1 MSVKSLLTS
10 ILSLLIGLFLLGSIL
25 KNRKDEDSKSELKEK
40 PQTPD
45 KEEIVQDSVKN
56 VVGLN
61 KRQAE
66 ILVEVSRLKEIT
78 PSELYKLQPNVSSR
92 TLRRDMDVLVNKGL
106 VSQDGSTKSTKYTY
120 LGLRTVKLLSKR

>member
-1 MSVKSLLTS
+1 MEDNNQKEMSVKSLLTS

-40 PQTPD
+40 SQTPD

-120 LGLRTVKLLSKR
+120 LG

>member
-1 MSVKSLLTS
+1 MEDNNQKEMSVKSLLTS

-25 KNRKDEDSKSELKEK
+25 KNKKEGDSKSELKEK
-40 PQTPD
+40 SQTPD

-66 ILVEVSRLKEIT
+66 ILAEVRRLKEIV

-120 LGLRTVKLLSKR
+120 LG

>member
-1 MSVKSLLTS
+1 MEDNNQKERSVKSLLTS

-66 ILVEVSRLKEIT
+66 ILAEVSRLKEIV

-120 LGLRTVKLLSKR
+120 LG

>member
-1 MSVKSLLTS
+1 MEDNNQKERSVKSLLTS

-66 ILVEVSRLKEIT
+66 ILAEVSRLKEIV

-106 VSQDGSTKSTKYTY
+106 ISQDGSTKSTKYTY
-120 LGLRTVKLLSKR
+120 LG

>member
-1 MSVKSLLTS
+1 MEDSNQKEMSIKSLLTS
-10 ILSLLIGLFLLGSIL
+10 ILSLLIGLFILGSIL
-25 KNRKDEDSKSELKEK
+25 KNKKEGDSKPGLKEK
-40 PQTPD
+40 PRTPD
-45 KEEIVQDSVKN
+45 KKGIVQDSVKN
-56 VVGLN
+56 IVGLN

-66 ILVEVSRLKEIT
+66 ILAEVSRLKEIT

-120 LGLRTVKLLSKR
+120 LG

>member
-1 MSVKSLLTS
+1 MEDNNQKERSVKSLLTS

-66 ILVEVSRLKEIT
+66 ILAEVSRLKEIT

-106 VSQDGSTKSTKYTY
+106 ISQDGSTKSTKYTY
-120 LGLRTVKLLSKR
+120 LG

>member
-1 MSVKSLLTS
+1 MEDSNQKEMSIKSLLTS
-10 ILSLLIGLFLLGSIL
+10 ILSLLIGLFILGSIL

-66 ILVEVSRLKEIT
+66 ILAEVSRLKEIT

-106 VSQDGSTKSTKYTY
+106 ISQDGSTKSTKYTY
-120 LGLRTVKLLSKR
+120 LG

>member
-1 MSVKSLLTS
+1 MEDNNQKERSVKSLLTS

-25 KNRKDEDSKSELKEK
+25 KNRKDEDSKSEPKEK
-40 PQTPD
+40 SQTPD

-66 ILVEVSRLKEIT
+66 ILAEVSRLKEIT

-120 LGLRTVKLLSKR
+120 LG

>member
-1 MSVKSLLTS
+1 MEDSNQKEMSIKSLLTS

-40 PQTPD
+40 SQTPD

-66 ILVEVSRLKEIT
+66 ILAEVSRLKEIT

-120 LGLRTVKLLSKR
+120 LG

>member
-1 MSVKSLLTS
+1 MEDNNQKERSVKSLLTS

-66 ILVEVSRLKEIT
+66 ILAEVSRLKEIT

-120 LGLRTVKLLSKR
+120 LG

>member
-10 ILSLLIGLFLLGSIL
+10 ILSLLIGLFILGSIL
-25 KNRKDEDSKSELKEK
+25 KNKKDGDSKTKLKEK
-40 PQTPD
+40 PRTPD
-45 KEEIVQDSVKN
+45 KKGIVQDSVKN
-56 VVGLN
+56 IVGLN

-66 ILVEVSRLKEIT
+66 ILAEVSRLKEIT

-120 LGLRTVKLLSKR
+120 LG

>member
-66 ILVEVSRLKEIT
+66 ILAEVSRLKEIT

-120 LGLRTVKLLSKR
+120 LG

>member
-1 MSVKSLLTS
+1 MEDNNQKEMSVKSLLTS

-66 ILVEVSRLKEIT
+66 ILAEVSRLKEIT

-106 VSQDGSTKSTKYTY
+106 ISQDGSTKSTKYTY
-120 LGLRTVKLLSKR
+120 LG

>member
-1 MSVKSLLTS
+1 MEDNNQKERSVKSLLTS
-10 ILSLLIGLFLLGSIL
+10 ILSLLIGLFILGSIL

-40 PQTPD
+40 SQTPD

-66 ILVEVSRLKEIT
+66 ILAEVSRLKEIT

-120 LGLRTVKLLSKR
+120 LG

>member
-1 MSVKSLLTS
+1 MEDNNQKEMSVKSLLTS

-40 PQTPD
+40 SQTPD

-66 ILVEVSRLKEIT
+66 ILAEVSRLKEIT

-106 VSQDGSTKSTKYTY
+106 ISQDGSTKSTKYTY
-120 LGLRTVKLLSKR
+120 LG

>member
-1 MSVKSLLTS
+1 MEDNNQKERSVKSLLTS
-10 ILSLLIGLFLLGSIL
+10 ILSLLIGLFILGSIL

-56 VVGLN
+56 VVGLS

-66 ILVEVSRLKEIT
+66 ILAEVSRLKEIT

-106 VSQDGSTKSTKYTY
+106 ISQDGSTKSTKYTY
-120 LGLRTVKLLSKR
+120 LG

>member
-1 MSVKSLLTS
+1 MEDNNQKEMSVKSLLTS
-10 ILSLLIGLFLLGSIL
+10 ILSLLIGLFILGSIL

-66 ILVEVSRLKEIT
+66 ILAEVSRLKEIT

-120 LGLRTVKLLSKR
+120 LG

>member
-1 MSVKSLLTS
+1 MEDNNQKEMSVKSLLTS

-40 PQTPD
+40 SQTPD

-66 ILVEVSRLKEIT
+66 ILAEVSRLKEIT

-120 LGLRTVKLLSKR
+120 LG

>member
-1 MSVKSLLTS
+1 MEDNNQKERSVKSLLTS
-10 ILSLLIGLFLLGSIL
+10 ILSLLIGLFILGSIL

-56 VVGLN
+56 VVGLS

-66 ILVEVSRLKEIT
+66 ILAEVSRLKEIT

-120 LGLRTVKLLSKR
+120 LG

>member
-1 MSVKSLLTS
+1 MEDNNQKEMSVKSLLTS

-120 LGLRTVKLLSKR
+120 LG

>member
-1 MSVKSLLTS
+1 MEDNNQKEMSVKSLLTS

-40 PQTPD
+40 SQTPD
-45 KEEIVQDSVKN
+45 KEKIVQDSVKN

-66 ILVEVSRLKEIT
+66 ILAEVSRLKEIT

-120 LGLRTVKLLSKR
+120 LG

>member
-1 MSVKSLLTS
+1 MEDNNQKERSVKSLLTS
-10 ILSLLIGLFLLGSIL
+10 ILSLLIGLFILGSIL

-45 KEEIVQDSVKN
+45 KKGIVQDSVKN
-56 VVGLN
+56 IVGLN

-66 ILVEVSRLKEIT
+66 ILAEVSRLKEIT

-106 VSQDGSTKSTKYTY
+106 ISQDGSTKSTKYTY
-120 LGLRTVKLLSKR
+120 LG

>member
-1 MSVKSLLTS
+1 MEDNNQKEMSVKSLLTS

-40 PQTPD
+40 SQTPD

-66 ILVEVSRLKEIT
+66 ILAEVSRLKEIV

-120 LGLRTVKLLSKR
+120 LG

>member
-1 MSVKSLLTS
+1 MEDNNQKERSVKSLLTS

-40 PQTPD
+40 SQTPD
-45 KEEIVQDSVKN
+45 KEKIVQDSVKN

-66 ILVEVSRLKEIT
+66 ILAEVSRLKEIV

-120 LGLRTVKLLSKR
+120 LG

>member
-1 MSVKSLLTS
+1 MEDNNQKERSVKSLLTS
-10 ILSLLIGLFLLGSIL
+10 ILSLLIGLFILGSIL

-56 VVGLN
+56 IVGLN

-66 ILVEVSRLKEIT
+66 ILAEVSRLKEIT

-120 LGLRTVKLLSKR
+120 LG

>member
-1 MSVKSLLTS
+1 MEDNNQKERSVKSLLTS
-10 ILSLLIGLFLLGSIL
+10 ILSLLIGLFILGSIL

-66 ILVEVSRLKEIT
+66 ILAEVSRLKEIT

-120 LGLRTVKLLSKR
+120 LG

>member
-1 MSVKSLLTS
+1 MEDNNQKEMSVKSLLTS

-40 PQTPD
+40 SQTPD

-66 ILVEVSRLKEIT
+66 ILAEVSRLKEIV

-106 VSQDGSTKSTKYTY
+106 ISQDGSTKSTKYTY
-120 LGLRTVKLLSKR
+120 LG

>member
-1 MSVKSLLTS
+1 MEDSNQKEMSIKSLLTS

-40 PQTPD
+40 SQTPD

-66 ILVEVSRLKEIT
+66 ILAEVSRLKEIV

-120 LGLRTVKLLSKR
+120 LG

>member
-1 MSVKSLLTS
+1 MEDNNQKEMSVKSLLTS
-10 ILSLLIGLFLLGSIL
+10 ILSLLIGLFILGSIL

-66 ILVEVSRLKEIT
+66 ILAEVSRLKEIV

-120 LGLRTVKLLSKR
+120 LG

>member
-1 MSVKSLLTS
+1 MEDSNQKEMSIKSLLTS
-10 ILSLLIGLFLLGSIL
+10 ILSLLIGLFILGSIL

-66 ILVEVSRLKEIT
+66 ILAEVSRLKEIT

-120 LGLRTVKLLSKR
+120 LG

>member
-1 MSVKSLLTS
+1 MEDSNQKEMSVKSLLTS

-25 KNRKDEDSKSELKEK
+25 KNKKEGHSKSELKEK
-40 PQTPD
+40 SQTPD

-66 ILVEVSRLKEIT
+66 ILAEVSRLKEIT

-106 VSQDGSTKSTKYTY
+106 ISQDGSTKSTKYTY
-120 LGLRTVKLLSKR
+120 LG

>member
-1 MSVKSLLTS
+1 MEDNNQKERSVKSLLTS
-10 ILSLLIGLFLLGSIL
+10 ILSLLIGLFILGSIL

-66 ILVEVSRLKEIT
+66 ILAEVSRLKEIT

-106 VSQDGSTKSTKYTY
+106 ISQDGSTKSTKYTY
-120 LGLRTVKLLSKR
+120 LG

>member
-1 MSVKSLLTS
+1 MEDNNQKERSVKSLLTS
-10 ILSLLIGLFLLGSIL
+10 ILSLLIGLFILGSIL

-66 ILVEVSRLKEIT
+66 ILAEVSRLKEIV

-120 LGLRTVKLLSKR
+120 LG

>member
-1 MSVKSLLTS
+1 MEDNNQKEMSVKSLLTS

-66 ILVEVSRLKEIT
+66 ILAEVSRLKEIT

-120 LGLRTVKLLSKR
+120 LG

>member
-1 MSVKSLLTS
+1 MEDNNQKEMSVKSLLTS
-10 ILSLLIGLFLLGSIL
+10 ILSLLIGLFILGSIL
-25 KNRKDEDSKSELKEK
+25 KNRKDEDSKLELKEK

-66 ILVEVSRLKEIT
+66 ILAEVSRLKEIT

-120 LGLRTVKLLSKR
+120 LG